1 MQTVIEV
8 KRIDLWTLFKVSFF
22 VYAVLGLIGGFF
34 YLFFMMLATGI
45 GGAFIDEE
53 FPNLGILGGVLG
65 IVLMPVLAF
74 VYGAIGSVV
83 ATIFGLIINLIMKAT
98 GGMKFDV
105 TVTEVGGIVQSP
117 AVPAP
122 GTSPPP
128 PPPPL
133 PPPPPP
139 ATQPPHAGPASPPS
153 GGGEPEGPGQSGP
166 QV

>member
-8 KRIDLWTLFKVSFF
+8 KRIDLFTLFKVSFF

-34 YLFFMMLATGI
+34 YLFFMMLASGI

-53 FPNLGILGGVLG
+53 FPNLGMLGGVLG

-74 VYGAIGSVV
+74 VYGAVGSVM
-83 ATIFGLIINLIMKAT
+83 ATICGAIINLIMKAT

-105 TVTEVGGIVQSP
+105 TVTEVGGFVRSP
-117 AVPAP
+117 AVPTPSASP
-122 GTSPPP
+122 PPQPPP
-128 PPPPL
+128 PPPPV
-133 PPPPPP
+133 
-139 ATQPPHAGPASPPS
+139 TQPPHAGPASPAP
-153 GGGEPEGPGQSGP
+153 GGGEPEGPGQTGP

>member
-34 YLFFMMLATGI
+34 YLFFMMVATGI
-45 GGAFIDEE
+45 GGAFLDEE
-53 FPNLGILGGVLG
+53 IPNFGMLGGVLG

-83 ATIFGLIINLIMKAT
+83 ATIFGVIINLIMKAT

-105 TVTEVGGIVQSP
+105 TVTEIGGIVQAP

-128 PPPPL
+128 PPTPPV
-133 PPPPPP
+133 
-139 ATQPPHAGPASPPS
+139 TQPPHAGPASPPS

>member
-53 FPNLGILGGVLG
+53 FPNLGMLGGVLG

-83 ATIFGLIINLIMKAT
+83 ATIFGAIINLIMKAT
-98 GGMKFDV
+98 GGVKFDV
-105 TVTEVGGIVQSP
+105 TVTEVGGIIQSP

-122 GTSPPP
+122 GASPPTPPP
-128 PPPPL
+128 PPPPV
-133 PPPPPP
+133 
-139 ATQPPHAGPASPPS
+139 TQPPLAGPA
-153 GGGEPEGPGQSGP
+153 
-166 QV
+166 

>member
-45 GGAFIDEE
+45 GGALFEE
-53 FPNLGILGGVLG
+53 EIPNLGMLGGVLG

-83 ATIFGLIINLIMKAT
+83 ATIFGVIINLIMKAT

-105 TVTEVGGIVQSP
+105 TVTEVGGIIQSP

-122 GTSPPP
+122 GTSP
-128 PPPPL
+128 L
-133 PPPPPP
+133 PPPPP
-139 ATQPPHAGPASPPS
+139 ATQPPQAGPASQPS